1 MKQLDDTPKQ
11 KGGGRGV
18 GGAVFAFCIEIS
30 SLVAQL
36 VKNLPAMKET
46 TSSARDLGLIPGLG
60 RSPGEGNGNPLQ
72 YSCLK
77 NSMDRGAWWAKVHG
91 VTRVGHDL
99 ATKSPPPPSYLIVK
113 VRRYYR
119 VKFFPIQSLQPIGEP

>member
-1 MKQLDDTPKQ
+1 MNSHGCPDRFHVSGHVIALLNYPVDRISWALFYTCLCKEMGFPGSVGVKTLLASAGDTRGTGSIPES
-11 KGGGRGV
+11 GRFPGV
-18 GGAVFAFCIEIS
+18 
-30 SLVAQL
+30 
-36 VKNLPAMKET
+36 
-46 TSSARDLGLIPGLG
+46 
-60 RSPGEGNGNPLQ
+60 GNGNRPQ

-119 VKFFPIQSLQPIGEP
+119 VKFFPI